1 MTKFSKY
8 IGLDVHKETIAVGI
22 ADGRGGLPR
31 YWGEI
36 KNRPGEVRRL
46 VKQLDGPEQQLRFCY
61 EAGPCGYGLY
71 RQLVKAGYACVV
83 VAPGLI
89 PRKPGERVKTDRR
102 DGLNLA
108 RLDRAG
114 ELTPVWVPDAA
125 QEALRDLSRAREGHE
140 DPRQATAPA
149 AERVSVA
156 ARPHLRRQAALDTG
170 LLALAGAGTLRQPQ

>member
-102 DGLNLA
+102 DGL
-108 RLDRAG
+108 G
-114 ELTPVWVPDAA
+114 E
-125 QEALRDLSRAREGHE
+125 S
-140 DPRQATAPA
+140 APA
-149 AERVSVA
+149 LPPRGRA
-156 ARPHLRRQAALDTG
+156 AT
-170 LLALAGAGTLRQPQ
+170 LLGRD